1 MAEHGQLPIFLSRVH
16 PRFRTPYVSI
26 LVCAGTVLLLSLSG
40 TFIYALKVTVITRV
54 IVYASTCAA
63 LPMLRRRGKKDESV
77 RTNDA
82 VLSSFEVPAG
92 SLISIVCVILCLW
105 LLANSG
111 WREAR
116 DVLIATGVGLIIYLV
131 TRLAQRRDRREPE
144 VH

>member
-1 MAEHGQLPIFLSRVH
+1 M
-16 PRFRTPYVSI
+16 
-26 LVCAGTVLLLSLSG
+26 
-40 TFIYALKVTVITRV
+40 ITRV

-82 VLSSFEVPAG
+82 VSSSFEVPAG
-92 SLISIVCVILCLW
+92 RLISIVCVILCLW

-116 DVLIATGVGLIIYLV
+116 DVLIATGVGVIIYLV
-131 TRLAQRRDRREPE
+131 TRLAQRRDRPKQQERELQG
-144 VH
+144 